1 MRTGKPYDIQ
11 PGEVYIS
18 PESMEVFK
26 ALYPVTGLGF
36 VTHKWA
42 KLFLA
47 NWNRA
52 VELWDGGALFYS
64 WKQGGGYWEYQ
75 IKEQQEYARLCCT
88 WMLPNGFQE
97 PHVVA
102 EGG

>member
-1 MRTGKPYDIQ
+1 MNSKDEFPLLDFFDPKKMI
-11 PGEVYIS
+11 
-18 PESMEVFK
+18 
-26 ALYPVTGLGF
+26 VT
-36 VTHKWA
+36 KEWA
-42 KLFLA
+42 KLFLE

-97 PHVVA
+97 PHVLA
-102 EGG
+102 HDMPEGCDCFHCVLGM

>member
-1 MRTGKPYDIQ
+1 MNVSR
-11 PGEVYIS
+11 E
-18 PESMEVFK
+18 
-26 ALYPVTGLGF
+26 
-36 VTHKWA
+36 WA
-42 KLFLA
+42 KLFLE

-52 VELWDGGALFYS
+52 VELWNEGKIFVPEFHSGVSGMYSDRQLGAH
-64 WKQGGGYWEYQ
+64 
-75 IKEQQEYARLCCT
+75 QEYARLCCT